1 MVKCIDCLH
10 WNGDKNGYWCVLD
23 DQTHNDLTERE
34 KKIVSEMKLLK
45 RKIPD
50 ECNPKIHGIEKEHNC
65 PYFEEEPTKSN

>member
-1 MVKCIDCLH
+1 M
-10 WNGDKNGYWCVLD
+10 LD
-23 DQTHNDLTERE
+23 DQTHNDITERE
-34 KKIVSEMKLLK
+34 KKIVSEMQLLK